1 MWQSFQQWI
10 FRLTTTL
17 FAKITFFY
25 LDFSCLFP
33 NYRRLLAK
41 HYPATTGR
49 EVWPRS
55 GRLCPWRLNIMYKI
69 FWGLR
74 RRFQCSWTPS
84 TDPNKTNNRFKRLD
98 VRMTRRSSRRATRK
112 LLRNTVTGRKILAT
126 VKLTRCWCIILYDV
140 LFFTPKGPE
149 RILMVLIKCF
159 KPC

>member
-84 TDPNKTNNRFKRLD
+84 TGPNKTNNRFKRLD

-126 VKLTRCWCIILYDV
+126 VKLTRFLCIILYDV
-140 LFFTPKGPE
+140 LFFAFYPKGS
-149 RILMVLIKCF
+149 RKNF
-159 KPC
+159 DGSH